1 MTPQQVQL
9 PAPSPEALI
18 ASQTLCQHIAEHID
32 AAGGWIS
39 FADYMRHAMYTPGLG
54 YYSGGATKFGGAG
67 DFVTAPEISPLFGGS
82 VAATVAHVLAE
93 SSGDPLAIGASHALE
108 IGASQVLEIGA
119 GTGQLAAQILAEL
132 ERRNALPEHYAIL
145 ELSGQLRERQRQ
157 TLHTLVPH
165 LVEKVIWL
173 DELPRDFVGVMLGNE
188 VLDAMPCELVQY
200 SAGNGADGEW
210 QQRGVTVSQHGF
222 AMANRPI
229 SNPLLAAACAPLPQ
243 IPLYTSEIH
252 LEAQGFIAAL
262 AQSLKRGMILLL
274 DYGFPQREYYHPER
288 SMGTLIG
295 HYRHHSIHDPF
306 FYPGLTDLTCHVD
319 FSAMYTAADINE
331 LNLEGYTSQAS
342 YLLDAGILNLAE
354 QLPVESIDYMKTAAA
369 IQKLTTSA
377 EMGEI
382 FKVIAFSKGLEG
394 DTAPG
399 LRGRDRSGEL

>member
-1 MTPQQVQL
+1 MNPQQAQL
-9 PAPSPEALI
+9 PTPSPEALI
-18 ASQTLCQHIAEHID
+18 ASQTLCQHIAEQID

-39 FADYMRHAMYTPGLG
+39 FADYMRAAMYTPGLG

-93 SSGDPLAIGASHALE
+93 TNDNALITASS
-108 IGASQVLEIGA
+108 VLEIGA

-165 LVEKVIWL
+165 LVAKVRWL
-173 DELPRDFVGVMLGNE
+173 DELPTDFVGVIVGNE
-188 VLDAMPCELVQY
+188 VLDAMPCELVQF
-200 SAGNGADGEW
+200 NNEQW
-210 QQRGVTVSQHGF
+210 QQRGVTVSQNGF

-229 SNPLLAAACAPLPQ
+229 SNVKLAAACAPLQQ
-243 IPLYTSEIH
+243 IPLYTTEIH

-262 AQSLKRGMILLL
+262 AHSLQRGMILLF

-295 HYRHHSIHDPF
+295 HYRHHTIH
-306 FYPGLTDLTCHVD
+306 
-319 FSAMYTAADINE
+319 
-331 LNLEGYTSQAS
+331 
-342 YLLDAGILNLAE
+342 
-354 QLPVESIDYMKTAAA
+354 
-369 IQKLTTSA
+369 
-377 EMGEI
+377 
-382 FKVIAFSKGLEG
+382 
-394 DTAPG
+394 
-399 LRGRDRSGEL
+399 

>member
-9 PAPSPEALI
+9 PAPSAEALI

-39 FADYMRHAMYTPGLG
+39 FADYMRQAMYTPGLG

-82 VAATVAHVLAE
+82 VAATVTHVLAE
-93 SSGDPLAIGASHALE
+93 TGGA
-108 IGASQVLEIGA
+108 VLEIGA

-165 LVEKVIWL
+165 LVAKVQWL
-173 DELPRDFVGVMLGNE
+173 DQLPTDFIGVMLGNE

-200 SAGNGADGEW
+200 SSGNGSNGEW
-210 QQRGVTVSQHGF
+210 QQRGVTVSQNGF
-222 AMANRPI
+222 AMSNRPI
-229 SNPLLAAACAPLPQ
+229 SDLALAAACAPLPR

-262 AQSLKRGMILLL
+262 AQSLHRGMILLF
-274 DYGFPQREYYHPER
+274 DYGFPQQEYYHPER

-295 HYRHHSIHDPF
+295 HYRHHTIHDPF
-306 FYPGLTDLTCHVD
+306 FYPGLTDITCHVD
-319 FSAMYTAADINE
+319 FSAMYTAADIND
-331 LNLEGYTSQAS
+331 LCLDGYTSQAS
-342 YLLDAGILNLAE
+342 FLLDAGILNLAE
-354 QLPVESIDYMKTAAA
+354 QLPTESIDYMKTAAA

-382 FKVIAFSKGLEG
+382 FKVIAFSKGLTG

>member
-1 MTPQQVQL
+1 MNPQQAQL
-9 PAPSPEALI
+9 PAPSAEALI
-18 ASQTLCQHIAEHID
+18 ASQTLCQHIAEQID
-32 AAGGWIS
+32 AADGWIS
-39 FADYMRHAMYTPGLG
+39 FADFMRHAMYTPGLG

-67 DFVTAPEISPLFGGS
+67 DFITAPEISPLFGGS
-82 VAATVAHVLAE
+82 VAATVAHILAE
-93 SSGDPLAIGASHALE
+93 TGGC
-108 IGASQVLEIGA
+108 VLEIGA

-165 LVEKVIWL
+165 LVEKVQWL
-173 DELPRDFVGVMLGNE
+173 DALPTDFVGVMLGNE
-188 VLDAMPCELVQY
+188 VLDAMPCELVQF
-200 SAGNGADGEW
+200 SDEQW
-210 QQRGVTVSQHGF
+210 QQRGVTVSQNGF
-222 AMANRPI
+222 AMQNRPI
-229 SNPLLAAACAPLPQ
+229 TDAKLMAACAPLPQ

-262 AQSLKRGMILLL
+262 AASMQRGMILLI

-295 HYRHHSIHDPF
+295 HYRHHTIHDPF

-319 FSAMYTAADINE
+319 FTAMYTAAEQNQ
-331 LNLEGYTSQAS
+331 LSLEGYTSQAS
-342 YLLDAGILNLAE
+342 FLLDAGILNLAE
-354 QLPVESIDYMKTAAA
+354 QLPTESIDYMKTAAA
-369 IQKLTTSA
+369 IQKLTTHA

-382 FKVIAFSKGLEG
+382 FKVIAFSKGLTG

>member
-1 MTPQQVQL
+1 MNPQQVQL
-9 PAPSPEALI
+9 PTPSPEALI
-18 ASQTLCQHIAEHID
+18 SSQTLCQHIAEQID
-32 AAGGWIS
+32 LAGGWIS
-39 FADYMRHAMYTPGLG
+39 FADYMRAAMYTPGLG

-67 DFVTAPEISPLFGGS
+67 DFVTAPEISPLFGGC

-93 SSGDPLAIGASHALE
+93 TGGC
-108 IGASQVLEIGA
+108 VLEIGA

-157 TLHTLVPH
+157 TLHTFVPH
-165 LVEKVIWL
+165 LLAKVVWL
-173 DELPRDFVGVMLGNE
+173 DGLPTDFVGVIVGNE
-188 VLDAMPCELVQY
+188 VLDAMPCELVQF
-200 SAGNGADGEW
+200 SDHQW
-210 QQRGVTVSQHGF
+210 QQRGVTVSQNGF

-229 SNPLLAAACAPLPQ
+229 SNAKLANACAPLPQ

-262 AQSLKRGMILLL
+262 SQSLHRGMILLF
-274 DYGFPQREYYHPER
+274 DYGFPAGEYYHPER

-295 HYRHHSIHDPF
+295 HYRHHTIHDPF

-319 FSAMYTAADINE
+319 FSAMYTTADIHE
-331 LNLEGYTSQAS
+331 LSLEGYTSQAS

-354 QLPVESIDYMKTAAA
+354 QLETESIDYMKTAAA

-382 FKVIAFSKGLEG
+382 FKAIAFSKGLTG

>member
-9 PAPSPEALI
+9 PAPSAEALI
-18 ASQTLCQHIAEHID
+18 ASQTLCQHIAERID

-39 FADYMRHAMYTPGLG
+39 FADYMREAMYTPGLG

-93 SSGDPLAIGASHALE
+93 TGGA
-108 IGASQVLEIGA
+108 VLEIGA

-132 ERRNALPEHYAIL
+132 ERRQALPEHYAIL

-157 TLHTLVPH
+157 TLHTFAPH
-165 LVEKVIWL
+165 LLAKVIWL
-173 DELPRDFVGVMLGNE
+173 DELPTDFVGVIVGNE

-200 SAGNGADGEW
+200 SDHQW
-210 QQRGVTVSQHGF
+210 QQRGVTVSPNGF

-229 SNPLLAAACAPLPQ
+229 SNPQLAAACAPLPQ

-262 AQSLKRGMILLL
+262 AATLKRGMILLF
-274 DYGFPQREYYHPER
+274 DYGFPAGEYYHPER

-295 HYRHHSIHDPF
+295 HYRHHTIHDPF

-319 FSAMYTAADINE
+319 FSAMYTTADINK

-342 YLLDAGILNLAE
+342 FLLDAGILNLAE
-354 QLPVESIDYMKTAAA
+354 QLETESIDYMKTAAA

-382 FKVIAFSKGLEG
+382 FKVIAFSKGLTG

>member
-1 MTPQQVQL
+1 MNQLQL
-9 PAPSPEALI
+9 PAPTPEALL
-18 ASQTLCQHIAEHID
+18 ASQTLCQHIAEQID

-39 FADYMRHAMYTPGLG
+39 FADFMRHAMYTPGLG

-93 SSGDPLAIGASHALE
+93 TGG
-108 IGASQVLEIGA
+108 QVLEIGA

-165 LVEKVIWL
+165 LAAKVLWL
-173 DELPRDFVGVMLGNE
+173 DELPSDFVGVMLGNE

-200 SAGNGADGEW
+200 AAENNSDGEW
-210 QQRGVTVSQHGF
+210 QQRGVSVGQNGF
-222 AMANRPI
+222 AMQNRPLTDAK
-229 SNPLLAAACAPLPQ
+229 LLAACAPLPQ
-243 IPLYTSEIH
+243 IPLYTTEIH

-262 AQSLKRGMILLL
+262 ATSLKLGMILLI
-274 DYGFPQREYYHPER
+274 DYGFPANEYYHPER

-295 HYRHHSIHDPF
+295 HYRHHTIHEPF

-319 FSAMYTAADINE
+319 FTAMYTAAD
-331 LNLEGYTSQAS
+331 LHGLSLEGYTPQAS
-342 YLLDAGILNLAE
+342 FLLDAGILQLAE
-354 QLPVESIDYMKTAAA
+354 QLPTSSLAYMKNAAA
-369 IQKLTTSA
+369 IQKLTTHA

-382 FKVIAFSKGLEG
+382 FKVIAFSKALTG